1 VTTAGLIAPAD
12 FWVPFETF
20 SYFVF
25 RLETLQ
31 SYAGSGEDADLAA
44 FAAGRPPSARSGKD
58 PVERHAHGEPPCRES
73 PTARARRGP
82 AAYRLHA
89 YELTCQYGPNAA
101 AGEEIGIIPVALGEW
116 PDDLPR
122 SDFWLFDS
130 SVLYAMHY
138 EPDGI
143 WLGAEPVTDPG
154 RIVEACR
161 WPDAALYQTLLT
173 LRLRTARCACRT
185 RRPRSAIL
193 VCSVSGNG
201 GL

>member
-12 FWVPFETF
+12 FWAPFETF
-20 SYFVF
+20 SYSVF

-44 FAAGRPPSARSGKD
+44 FAAGRPRPQDPGRIRWSDVLTANRRAGKVQQRVHVVAQ
-58 PVERHAHGEPPCRES
+58 P
-73 PTARARRGP
+73 PTAYMR
-82 AAYRLHA
+82 
-89 YELTCQYGPNAA
+89 YELTWQYGPNAA

-138 EPDGI
+138 EPDGT

-161 WPDAALYQTLLT
+161 WRDAALHHATPWKAYIASHLD
-173 LRLRTARCACRT
+173 LRRHLEQ
-185 RRPRSAIL
+185 
-193 VCSVSGNG
+193 
-201 GL
+201 

>member
-12 FWVPFETF
+12 FWAPFETF
-20 SYFVF
+20 SYSVF

-44 FAAGRPPSARSGKD
+44 FAEGRPRPQD
-58 PVERHAHGEPPCRES
+58 PGRIRWSDMLTANRRAEKVQQRVHVVAEPP
-73 PTARARRGP
+73 TG
-82 AAYRLHA
+82 YIQ
-89 YELTCQYGPNAA
+89 YELTWQYGPNAA
-101 AGEEIGIIPVALGEW
+101 AGEQIGIIPVALGEW
-116 PDDLPR
+116 PADLPR

-138 EPDGI
+138 GPDGT

-161 WPDAALYQTLLT
+161 WRDAALYHAMPWEAYIASHPDLKRHLAQ
-173 LRLRTARCACRT
+173 
-185 RRPRSAIL
+185 
-193 VCSVSGNG
+193 
-201 GL
+201 